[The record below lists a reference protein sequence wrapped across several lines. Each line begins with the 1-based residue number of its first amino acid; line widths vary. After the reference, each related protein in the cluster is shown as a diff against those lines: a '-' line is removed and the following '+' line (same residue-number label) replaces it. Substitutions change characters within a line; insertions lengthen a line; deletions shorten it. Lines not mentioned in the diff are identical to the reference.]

1 MRQGEKLHVKGKG
14 GPNRPSCPELIPQSI
29 QTHVLPDVKKP
40 DPPKHKPWITMRELD
55 EILKD

>member
-29 QTHVLPDVKKP
+29 QTHVLPDVGKPGHKKKTP
-40 DPPKHKPWITMRELD
+40 MITTGD
-55 EILKD
+55 VS